1 MQDNGQN
8 AVFLSGPMDQFCLI
22 KGYGTC
28 VWGGGATRDG
38 QAEYCSRYIT
48 LGSQDLSRVQ
58 VVCD

>member
-28 VWGGGATRDG
+28 VCVGGEQLEMARLNIALDT
-38 QAEYCSRYIT
+38 
-48 LGSQDLSRVQ
+48 
-58 VVCD
+58 

>member
-28 VWGGGATRDG
+28 GEGGTTRDG
-38 QAEYCSRYIT
+38 QAEYRSRYIT